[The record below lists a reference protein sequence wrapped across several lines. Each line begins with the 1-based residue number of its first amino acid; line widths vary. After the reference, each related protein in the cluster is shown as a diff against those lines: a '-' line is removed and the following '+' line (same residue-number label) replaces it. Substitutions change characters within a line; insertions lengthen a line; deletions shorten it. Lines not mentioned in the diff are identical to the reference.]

1 MRLRECV
8 YWFGSTHAE
17 AVGAVRCTTPH
28 VNLSCSAY
36 GCLASTSRRRHVER
50 IGDARRTHC
59 CGGALA
65 RTWRLL
71 TPPAGRAHAHA
82 HGGTSTT
89 EPVPIWRGLLELQ
102 RGFPRSTPNTPRTSP
117 SLTHRHES
125 VLRRTCG
132 FWSAFVGP
140 AAPTRR
146 LLVQP
151 SAHHATGSPHAQP
164 RLMCIFYFSSLGRR
178 RC

>member
-1 MRLRECV
+1 MQSSAHPATRSPHSRPRLV
-8 YWFGSTHAE
+8 
-17 AVGAVRCTTPH
+17 
-28 VNLSCSAY
+28 
-36 GCLASTSRRRHVER
+36 CLFYSSRRRAV
-50 IGDARRTHC
+50 GDVHASRRVAAAALSHARGDFLHHPQAVRT
-59 CGGALA
+59 
-65 RTWRLL
+65 RTR
-71 TPPAGRAHAHA
+71 TEGRRQQSPCRF
-82 HGGTSTT
+82 GEVSTRSL
-89 EPVPIWRGLLELQ
+89 EPQ

-164 RLMCIFYFSSLGRR
+164 RLMCLFYFSSLGRR